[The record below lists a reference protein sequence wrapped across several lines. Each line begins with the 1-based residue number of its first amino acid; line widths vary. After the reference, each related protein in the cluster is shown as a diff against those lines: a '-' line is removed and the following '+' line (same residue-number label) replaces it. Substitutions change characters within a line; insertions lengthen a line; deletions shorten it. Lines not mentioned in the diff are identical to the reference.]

1 MIRVR
6 RRGRCG
12 GLVGSPGG
20 GGRGQDPR
28 AAALSPSQSPIPRLP
43 ARASEAPPR
52 PGHPGARPW
61 PAAPRPALRYLG
73 APERAWPRPAAAPH
87 LLPAL
92 APGPGPAQGT
102 MAAGRPRR
110 RRAGPAGRTEAPE
123 PAARDS
129 TSSRSAP
136 RLRRR
141 RRRRATQWERAGR
154 DSPRPGRFGP
164 HAWAPAAPHL
174 PASPFFGCPTHR
186 WRRGLGLP
194 VPQSPNSLPRLAFS
208 LSSPQEPLRRPLQRL
223 SPPKLGN

>member
-1 MIRVR
+1 MTRVR

-20 GGRGQDPR
+20 GGRGQNPP
-28 AAALSPSQSPIPRLP
+28 AAALSLSPSPIPRLP
-43 ARASEAPPR
+43 ERPSEAPPR

-73 APERAWPRPAAAPH
+73 APERAGPRPAAAPH

-92 APGPGPAQGT
+92 APGPVAAQGR

-110 RRAGPAGRTEAPE
+110 RRRAGPVRRTWAPE

-136 RLRRR
+136 QLRRRR

-154 DSPRPGRFGP
+154 DSPRPSRFGP
-164 HAWAPAAPHL
+164 RAWALAAPHL
-174 PASPFFGCPTHR
+174 PASPFSGCPTHR
-186 WRRGLGLP
+186 WGRGHGLP
-194 VPQSPNSLPRLAFS
+194 VPQSPDSLPQLVFS
-208 LSSPQEPLRRPLQRL
+208 LPSPQEPLRRPLQR
-223 SPPKLGN
+223 